1 MHEIFNHI
9 NTILSIIILFLTI
22 YWIKTL
28 KKMDALRDQQIEDL
42 NREIRYLKLQVDCK
56 KKL

>member
-42 NREIRYLKLQVDCK
+42 NREIRYLKLQEDCK